1 MNIPIQNIYIM
12 LIYSWQ
18 KHNEKEIV
26 NVDLEGQTNLQNLFA
41 KVLINGINHLFKRGV
56 NRDYRSVEEPI
67 RSVKGKINFN
77 TTLKKN
83 LLRSGRVQCEFDEF
97 DENNIQNQILK
108 ATISSLVKMQDID
121 KEYKAKLVH
130 QRKRFNDVS
139 NIHLAKNHFNSLRFN
154 SNNRFYEFLLNVC
167 EMIYSSLLPS
177 QEKGKYKFRKFSEDK
192 LDVLFE
198 SFVRNF
204 YNIEQEKLKVKSEKF
219 DWAFDTLTE
228 GSGAFLPEMRTDI
241 SLFNDDRKIIIDT
254 KFYKEALKTNQWGKK
269 IINQNHLYQLTA
281 YMNNTSLSEDQSL
294 EGILLYPTTDDN
306 FDHQF
311 KRRDGR
317 KVSAKSIDLN
327 QSFENIKNDLLA
339 IIY

>member
-1 MNIPIQNIYIM
+1 M

-56 NRDYRSVEEPI
+56 SRDYRLVDESI

-83 LLRSGRVQCEFDEF
+83 LLRNGKVQCEFDEF

-108 ATISSLVKMQDID
+108 ATINNLIKMDDID
-121 KEYKAKLVH
+121 KEYKAKLIH
-130 QRKRFNDVS
+130 QKRRLADVS
-139 NIHLAKNHFNSLRFN
+139 DIRINKTHFSGLRFN

-167 EMIYSSLLPS
+167 EMVYSSLLPS
-177 QEKGKYKFRKFSEDK
+177 QEKGKYKFRKFSEDR
-192 LDVLFE
+192 LDDLFE

-204 YNIEQEKLKVKSEKF
+204 YTIEQEKLKVKSERF
-219 DWAFDTLTE
+219 DWAFETLTE
-228 GSGAFLPEMRTDI
+228 GSGDFLPEMRTDI
-241 SLFNDDRKIIIDT
+241 SLFNKDRKIIIDT

-281 YMNNTSLSEDQSL
+281 YMNNTKVSENQSL
-294 EGILLYPTTDDN
+294 EGILLYPTTDDD

-311 KRRDGR
+311 KRSDG
-317 KVSAKSIDLN
+317 K
-327 QSFENIKNDLLA
+327 KNLS
-339 IIY
+339 

>member
-1 MNIPIQNIYIM
+1 M

-121 KEYKAKLVH
+121 KEYKAKLLQ

-139 NIHLAKNHFNSLRFN
+139 NIRLAKNHFNSLRFN

-167 EMIYSSLLPS
+167 EMIYSNLLPS
-177 QEKGKYKFRKFSEDK
+177 EEKGKYKFRKFSEDK

-204 YNIEQEKLKVKSEKF
+204 YNIEQKKLKVKSEKF
-219 DWAFDTLTE
+219 DWDFDTLTE
-228 GSGAFLPEMRTDI
+228 GSGAFLPQMRTDI

-254 KFYKEALKTNQWGKK
+254 KFYKEALKSNQWGKK

-311 KRRDGR
+311 KRKDGR

-327 QSFENIKNDLLA
+327 QSFENIKNDLLSV
-339 IIY
+339 IN